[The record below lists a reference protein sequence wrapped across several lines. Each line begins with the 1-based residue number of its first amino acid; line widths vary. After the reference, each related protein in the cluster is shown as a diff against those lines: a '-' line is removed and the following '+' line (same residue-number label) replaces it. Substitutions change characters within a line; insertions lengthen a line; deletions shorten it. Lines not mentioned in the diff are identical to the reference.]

1 MRPLSR
7 APERSGLGAMTM
19 QEMIQRLSGYWAE
32 RGCLIG
38 VGHDVEKGAGTMN
51 PLTFFRSLG
60 PEPWRAAYVEPCRRP
75 VDARYGDNPNRLYR
89 YFQFQVLLKPT
100 PDDVVEQYLG
110 SLEALGLDRRRHDV
124 RFVEDNWEAATLG
137 AWGNGWEVWL
147 DGMEI
152 TQFTYFQQMA
162 GLDCRP
168 PSAEITYGLERLGSY
183 LAGVDDV
190 WSLEWAPGVSYRDL
204 WGRPEYEHGRYV
216 LDEADP
222 DYLLRAFGD
231 AEDQARRWLEAALVM
246 PGYEFLLKASNLF
259 NELDARRAISVS
271 ERQAY
276 IGRLRT
282 LARLAARQWLALRA
296 APEEVAP

>member
-1 MRPLSR
+1 MRK
-7 APERSGLGAMTM
+7 APAMTM
-19 QEMIQRLSGYWAE
+19 QEMIRRLEDYWAA

-38 VGHDVEKGAGTMN
+38 VAHDAEKGSGTMN
-51 PLTFFRSLG
+51 PLTFFRALG
-60 PEPWRAAYVEPCRRP
+60 PDAWRAAYVEPCRRP

-89 YFQFQVLLKPT
+89 HFQFQVLLKPT
-100 PDDVVEQYLG
+100 PDDVVETYLG

-137 AWGNGWEVWL
+137 AWGQGWEVWL

-183 LAGVDDV
+183 LAGVRDI
-190 WSLEWAPGVSYRDL
+190 WALEWAPGVTYREL
-204 WGRPEYEHGRYV
+204 WGRPEYEYGHYV
-216 LDEADP
+216 LDASDADG
-222 DYLLRAFGD
+222 LTATFQH
-231 AEDQARRWLEAALVM
+231 AEGEARRLLDASLVL
-246 PGYEFLLKASNLF
+246 PGYEFLLRASNVF
-259 NELDARRAISVS
+259 NELDARGAISVS

-282 LARLAARQWLALRA
+282 LARLAARQWLALS
-296 APEEVAP
+296 APAQEVSP